1 MLWYKGWLETRIRL
15 LIGLGWFGFLAA
27 SVHLIRHGA
36 GPGGL
41 TPAAAFSFMAITQIV
56 VISSMLAGT
65 GIATQA
71 PFQEVKG
78 LQGSTIFTLSLPVSR
93 FRLLAVR
100 SVLGWLEMAALIG
113 AFCFL
118 NWLGMPGLR
127 VTAIEMFEYSGTL
140 IACSST
146 LYLITVLLA
155 AFLNEWRMQ
164 GSFIAFAALWWLPS
178 HTPLPAAADIFRAMG
193 EGSPLVTHTMPWTA
207 MGVSLAFAAILFFA
221 ALKIVQVREY

>member
-1 MLWYKGWLETRIRL
+1 MLWYKGWLETRFRL
-15 LIGLGWFGFLAA
+15 LIGLGWFGVLTV
-27 SVHLIRHGA
+27 SMHLTGYRA

-41 TPAAAFSFMAITQIV
+41 KPAASFAFMAMTQMV

-65 GIATQA
+65 GITTQA

-78 LQGSTIFTLSLPVSR
+78 LEGSTIFTLSLPASR

-118 NWLGMPGLR
+118 NWLGAPWLR
-127 VTAIEMFEYSGTL
+127 ATAIEMFEYAVAL

-155 AFLNEWRMQ
+155 SFLNEWRLQ
-164 GSFIAFAALWWLPS
+164 GSFIAYAALWWIPNY
-178 HTPLPAAADIFRAMG
+178 TPLPVSANIFRAMT
-193 EGSPLVTHTMPWTA
+193 EGSPLVSHAMPWTA
-207 MGVSLAFAAILFFA
+207 MGVSMALAAILFFA
-221 ALKIVQVREY
+221 ALKIVQLREY

>member
-27 SVHLIRHGA
+27 SVHLTGNRA

-41 TPAAAFSFMAITQIV
+41 TPAAAFAFMAITQIV
-56 VISSMLAGT
+56 VISSILAGT

-127 VTAIEMFEYSGTL
+127 VTAIEMFEYAGTL

-155 AFLNEWRMQ
+155 TFLNEWRLQ
-164 GSFIAFAALWWLPS
+164 GSLVAFAALWWFPS
-178 HTPLPAAADIFRAMG
+178 HTPLPASADIFRAMG
-193 EGSPLVTHTMPWTA
+193 EGSPLVAHSVPWAA
-207 MGVSLAFAAILFFA
+207 MWVSLGLSVILFFA
-221 ALKIVQVREY
+221 ALKIVQLKEY